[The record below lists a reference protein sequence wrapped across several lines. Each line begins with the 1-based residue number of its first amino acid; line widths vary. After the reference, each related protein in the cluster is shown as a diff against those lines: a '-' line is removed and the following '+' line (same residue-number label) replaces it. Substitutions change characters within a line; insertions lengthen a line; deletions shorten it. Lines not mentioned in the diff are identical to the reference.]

1 MHLTFIST
9 YTCDSEISLPVVNIL
24 KRLHYE
30 KKYTCT
36 CTVYTL
42 LLICLAAILCCSLST
57 LDIRGRSAVADTVL
71 ARISGKGS
79 NVTGLTSEVSAAV
92 LWAEKMENP

>member
-9 YTCDSEISLPVVNIL
+9 YTCDIELSLVNIL

-36 CTVYTL
+36 VYIL

>member
-1 MHLTFIST
+1 M
-9 YTCDSEISLPVVNIL
+9 
-24 KRLHYE
+24 KRNRHVHVQRIYF
-30 KKYTCT
+30 
-36 CTVYTL
+36 

-79 NVTGLTSEVSAAV
+79 NVTGLSSEVSAAV